1 MGVLDIGREEVVVR
15 TNVCNVSTTQHLLR
29 TRLREFR
36 HSPDFSKLWRYG
48 TISVVSTVI
57 SLSGLFL
64 FYRILGLSPGW
75 SNIWATVIATI
86 PYYYLNRMWVFKKR
100 GRSHLT
106 KEIIPFWAIAFGS
119 LILSTLA
126 VRFAGY
132 EARTIASKTTRAGI
146 LLIANF
152 ATYGILWLMKFF
164 VFNKLLFR
172 VRLPETASDT
182 AVTD

>member
-1 MGVLDIGREEVVVR
+1 VP
-15 TNVCNVSTTQHLLR
+15 TTRQSLR
-29 TRLREFR
+29 TRLYIFR
-36 HSPDFSKLWRYG
+36 NSPDFTKLWRYG

-64 FYRILGLSPGW
+64 FYRILSLSPGW

-86 PYYYLNRMWVFKKR
+86 PYYYLNRMWVFQRR

-106 KEIIPFWAIAFGS
+106 KEVIPFWAIAFGS

-132 EARTIASKTTRAGI
+132 EARAVGSKTTRAGI
-146 LLIANF
+146 LLMANF

-164 VFNKLLFR
+164 VFNKILFR
-172 VRLPETASDT
+172 SREPERASD
-182 AVTD
+182 APRGG

>member
-1 MGVLDIGREEVVVR
+1 VVR
-15 TNVCNVSTTQHLLR
+15 TNVYIVPTTQQSLR

-36 HSPDFSKLWRYG
+36 HSPDFAKLWRYG

-57 SLSGLFL
+57 SLTGLFL
-64 FYRILGLSPGW
+64 FYRVVGLSPGW

-86 PYYYLNRMWVFKKR
+86 PYYYLNRMWVFKRR

-106 KEIIPFWAIAFGS
+106 KEVIPFWAIAFAS
-119 LILSTLA
+119 LLLSTLA

-146 LLIANF
+146 LLMANF
-152 ATYGILWLMKFF
+152 ATYGLLWLMKFF

-172 VRLPETASDT
+172 SSVPETTPEVAS
-182 AVTD
+182 TD

>member
-1 MGVLDIGREEVVVR
+1 MVGR
-15 TNVCNVSTTQHLLR
+15 TIVCIVSTTQQTLR
-29 TRLREFR
+29 TRLSKFR
-36 HSPDFSKLWRYG
+36 HSPDFAKLLRYG
-48 TISVVSTVI
+48 TISVVATAI

-64 FYRILGLSPGW
+64 FYRILSFSPGW

-106 KEIIPFWAIAFGS
+106 KEVIPFWAIAFSS

-132 EARTIASKTTRAGI
+132 EARTIGSKTTRAGI
-146 LLIANF
+146 LLMANF
-152 ATYGILWLMKFF
+152 ATYGLLWLMKFF
-164 VFNKLLFR
+164 VFNKILFR
-172 VRLPETASDT
+172 SRVPETPS
-182 AVTD
+182 VVPNTD

>member
-1 MGVLDIGREEVVVR
+1 M
-15 TNVCNVSTTQHLLR
+15 STARQSLR
-29 TRLREFR
+29 TRLCDFR
-36 HSPDFSKLWRYG
+36 HSPDFAKLWRYG

-57 SLSGLFL
+57 SLTGLFL
-64 FYRILGLSPGW
+64 FYRILSLSPGW

-106 KEIIPFWAIAFGS
+106 KEVIPFWAIAFSS

-132 EARTIASKTTRAGI
+132 EARTIGSKTTRAGI
-146 LLIANF
+146 LLMANF
-152 ATYGILWLMKFF
+152 ATYGLLWLMKFF
-164 VFNKLLFR
+164 VFNKILFR
-172 VRLPETASDT
+172 SRVPETPS
-182 AVTD
+182 VVPNTD

>member
-1 MGVLDIGREEVVVR
+1 
-15 TNVCNVSTTQHLLR
+15 VSTTQRSRR
-29 TRLREFR
+29 TQLREFL
-36 HSPDFSKLWRYG
+36 HSPDFAKLWRYG
-48 TISVVSTVI
+48 TISVVATVI

-75 SNIWATVIATI
+75 SNIWATVIATV
-86 PYYYLNRMWVFKKR
+86 PYYYLNRIWVFKKR

-119 LILSTLA
+119 LVLSTLA

-132 EARTIASKTTRAGI
+132 EARSIASKTTRAGI
-146 LLIANF
+146 LLMANF

-164 VFNKLLFR
+164 VFNKLLFHTH
-172 VRLPETASDT
+172 VPDSMSDE
-182 AVTD
+182 AVPD

>member
-1 MGVLDIGREEVVVR
+1 MVGR
-15 TNVCNVSTTQHLLR
+15 TIVCIVSTTQQTLR
-29 TRLREFR
+29 TRLRAFR
-36 HSPDFSKLWRYG
+36 HSPDFAKLLRYG
-48 TISVVSTVI
+48 TISVVSTAI

-64 FYRILGLSPGW
+64 FYRILSLSPGW

-86 PYYYLNRMWVFKKR
+86 PYYYLNRMWVFKRR

-106 KEIIPFWAIAFGS
+106 KEIIPFWVIAFGS

-132 EARTIASKTTRAGI
+132 EARTIGSKTTRAGI
-146 LLIANF
+146 LLMANF

-164 VFNKLLFR
+164 VFNRLLFR
-172 VRLPETASDT
+172 SRVSEMPSDVP
-182 AVTD
+182 VTD

>member
-1 MGVLDIGREEVVVR
+1 VA
-15 TNVCNVSTTQHLLR
+15 TTQHSLR
-29 TRLREFR
+29 LRLREFR
-36 HSPDFSKLWRYG
+36 HSPDFAKLWRYG
-48 TISVVSTVI
+48 TISVVATVI

-64 FYRILGLSPGW
+64 FYRIVGLSPGW
-75 SNIWATVIATI
+75 SNICATVIATI

-119 LILSTLA
+119 LVLSTLA

-132 EARTIASKTTRAGI
+132 EARSIASKTTRAGI
-146 LLIANF
+146 LVMANF

-164 VFNKLLFR
+164 VFNKLLFHTR
-172 VRLPETASDT
+172 EPETASEAPVAD
-182 AVTD
+182 

>member
-1 MGVLDIGREEVVVR
+1 M
-15 TNVCNVSTTQHLLR
+15 STSQHSLH
-29 TRLREFR
+29 TRLSEFR
-36 HSPDFSKLWRYG
+36 HSPDFAKLWRYG

-57 SLSGLFL
+57 SLTGLFL

-75 SNIWATVIATI
+75 SNIWATIIATI
-86 PYYYLNRMWVFKKR
+86 PYYYLNRIWVFKKR

-106 KEIIPFWAIAFGS
+106 KEVIPFWAIAFAS
-119 LILSTLA
+119 LLLSTLA

-132 EARTIASKTTRAGI
+132 EARSIASKTTRAGI

-152 ATYGILWLMKFF
+152 TTYGLLWLMKFF

-172 VRLPETASDT
+172 SRVSESAPGAATID
-182 AVTD
+182 

>member
-1 MGVLDIGREEVVVR
+1 VGR
-15 TNVCNVSTTQHLLR
+15 TIVCIVSTPQHTLR
-29 TRLREFR
+29 TRISDFR
-36 HSPDFSKLWRYG
+36 QSPGFAKLLRYG

-64 FYRILGLSPGW
+64 FYRVLSLSPGW

-106 KEIIPFWAIAFGS
+106 KEVIPFWAIAFGS

-126 VRFAGY
+126 VRFAGH
-132 EARTIASKTTRAGI
+132 EARTISSKTTRAGI
-146 LLIANF
+146 LVMANF
-152 ATYGILWLMKFF
+152 ATYGLLWLMKFF
-164 VFNKLLFR
+164 VFNSVLFR
-172 VRLPETASDT
+172 SRVPEMSSD
-182 AVTD
+182 VSITD

>member
-1 MGVLDIGREEVVVR
+1 MEVLDSGREWVDVR
-15 TNVCNVSTTQHLLR
+15 TNVCNVSTTQQSLR
-29 TRLREFR
+29 TRLNDFL
-36 HSPDFSKLWRYG
+36 HSPDFAKLWRYG
-48 TISVVSTVI
+48 TISVVATII
-57 SLSGLFL
+57 SLTGLFL
-64 FYRILGLSPGW
+64 FYRVLSFSPGW

-86 PYYYLNRMWVFKKR
+86 PYYYLNRMWVFKRR

-146 LLIANF
+146 LLMANF
-152 ATYGILWLMKFF
+152 ATYGLLWIMKFF

-172 VRLPETASDT
+172 SRVPEMPSD
-182 AVTD
+182 VPITD

>member
-1 MGVLDIGREEVVVR
+1 M
-15 TNVCNVSTTQHLLR
+15 STTPHSLRSRLLD
-29 TRLREFR
+29 FR
-36 HSPDFSKLWRYG
+36 HSPDFGKLWRYA
-48 TISVVSTVI
+48 TISVVSTAI

-64 FYRILGLSPGW
+64 FYRIIGLSPGW

-86 PYYYLNRMWVFKKR
+86 PYYYLNRIWVFKKR

-106 KEIIPFWAIAFGS
+106 KEVLPFWAIAFGS

-132 EARTIASKTTRAGI
+132 EARSIASKTTRAGI
-146 LLIANF
+146 LVMANF

-164 VFNKLLFR
+164 VFNKVLFR
-172 VRLPETASDT
+172 SRTHEPKSDIQ
-182 AVTD
+182 VSD

>member
-1 MGVLDIGREEVVVR
+1 MVR
-15 TNVCNVSTTQHLLR
+15 TIVCIVTTTQHSLR
-29 TRLREFR
+29 SRLRDFR
-36 HSPDFSKLWRYG
+36 HSPDFQKLWRYA
-48 TISVVSTVI
+48 TISVISTAI
-57 SLSGLFL
+57 SLTGLFL

-86 PYYYLNRMWVFKKR
+86 PYYFLNRMWVFKKR

-106 KEIIPFWAIAFGS
+106 KEVIPFWAIAFAS

-132 EARTIASKTTRAGI
+132 EARSIGSKTTRAGI
-146 LLIANF
+146 LVMANF

-172 VRLPETASDT
+172 TRAPETISDT
-182 AVTD
+182 PAVD